1 MSKKI
6 KRLILLALWLPL
18 FAISIAVLIAGC
30 SKSTPGYAISRIG
43 NMVTVFTTMQDV
55 SEIVDVK
62 IDNNTLK
69 LHIDTGDSI
78 EERVIP
84 LQIGNINIGKQVE
97 QPKWTLRVAAP
108 YETLEIQGTNKIN
121 GYGVV
126 HLKITVSDPK
136 MKAEMPQGPLFS
148 SVFKARGGWTIS
160 GIREKNTLA
169 NSGAFRLGDRITAYC
184 LSEEG
189 DVDRPKMPRITYRDV
204 EIIENDRENRI
215 LKIETYD
222 ATDAHKVKMIQRL
235 QFLLKDLEDHETVSI
250 KEINNLGEEIVF
262 AVLEVIPKES
272 GSIKHKIN
280 TGE

>member
-1 MSKKI
+1 MIKKT
-6 KRLILLALWLPL
+6 KGLILLTLGLLL
-18 FAISIAVLIAGC
+18 FAISVSVLIAGC

-55 SEIVDVK
+55 SEIVNVK

-84 LQIGNINIGKQVE
+84 LQIGNINIGKQIE
-97 QPKWTLRVAAP
+97 QPKRTLRVAAP

-148 SVFKARGGWTIS
+148 SVFQARGGWTIS

-169 NSGAFRLGDRITAYC
+169 NSGAFRLGDRIMAYC

-189 DVDRPKMPRITYRDV
+189 DVDRPKMPQVTYRDV
-204 EIIENDRENRI
+204 EINEDDRENRI
-215 LKIETYD
+215 VKVETYD
-222 ATDAHKVKMIQRL
+222 ATDAHKVKMIRRL
-235 QFLLKDLEDHETVSI
+235 QFLLKDLEPHETIEIEEI
-250 KEINNLGEEIVF
+250 KELGDRIVIAEL
-262 AVLEVIPKES
+262 AVES
-272 GSIKHKIN
+272 P
-280 TGE
+280 